1 MHRRV
6 IFCRNWAKLRNTR
19 VSHYE
24 DTPRDVVITGNDY
37 PPRHVLPRHAHKRG
51 QLLYA
56 ATGVVTV
63 ITDEGSWVVPPR
75 RALWIPPGV
84 AHEVRMSGAVST
96 WSTYVRDPAVAALP
110 ARCRVIEVSLL
121 LHALLQEAVDL
132 PAEYALDGRD
142 GRVMALLLDE
152 IAAMPALPLST
163 PLPRD
168 PRLARLCR
176 NLISAPGLEVDIDT
190 MAHRAGMSRRSFTRL
205 FRQQTGMSFSAW
217 RQQAC
222 LLVAL
227 TRLGGGDPVTKV
239 AMDLGYSS
247 ASAFTA
253 AFRRVLGVA
262 PSRYLALDG
271 QLQRGA
277 GDA

>member
-1 MHRRV
+1 MRNARV
-6 IFCRNWAKLRNTR
+6 T
-19 VSHYE
+19 HYE
-24 DTPRDVVITGNDY
+24 DTPRDIVITGNDY
-37 PPRHVLPRHAHKRG
+37 APRYVLPRHAHKRG

-75 RALWIPPGV
+75 RALWIPAGV
-84 AHEVRMSGAVST
+84 AHEVRMSGVVST
-96 WSTYVRDPAVAALP
+96 RSAYVRNAAATGLP
-110 ARCRVIEVSLL
+110 AHCRVIGVSLL
-121 LHALLQEAVDL
+121 LHALLLEAVDL
-132 PAEYALDGRD
+132 PAEYALEGRD

-152 IAAMPALPLST
+152 IAAMPALPLNT

-176 NLISAPGLEVDIDT
+176 ALIAAPALEIDIDA
-190 MAHRAGMSRRSFTRL
+190 MAHKAGVSRRSFTRL

-222 LLVAL
+222 LLAAL
-227 TRLGGGDPVTKV
+227 TRLAGGDSITQV
-239 AMDLGYSS
+239 AVDLGYSS

-253 AFRRVLGVA
+253 AFRRVLGAA
-262 PSRYLALDG
+262 PTRYLAADERL
-271 QLQRGA
+271 LRGA
-277 GDA
+277 GDT

>member
-1 MHRRV
+1 M
-6 IFCRNWAKLRNTR
+6 RNTR
-19 VSHYE
+19 VTAYE
-24 DTPRDVVITGNDY
+24 DTPRDIVATGNDY
-37 PPRHVLPRHAHKRG
+37 APNRVLPSHVHKRG

-56 ATGVVTV
+56 ATGVLSVT
-63 ITDEGSWVVPPR
+63 TAAGGWVVPPR

-96 WSTYVRDPAVAALP
+96 RSAYVRREVVERLGLP
-110 ARCRVIEVSLL
+110 DRCRVIHVAPL
-121 LHALLQEAVDL
+121 LHALLMEAVDL

-152 IAAMPALPLST
+152 IAAAPELPLST
-163 PLPRD
+163 PLPSD

-176 NLISAPGLEVDIDT
+176 ALLEAPALEIDIDA
-190 MAHRAGMSRRSFTRL
+190 MAHKAGMSRRSFTRL

-227 TRLGGGDPVTKV
+227 TRLGGGESITQV
-239 AMDLGYSS
+239 AVELGYSS

-253 AFRRVLGVA
+253 AFRRILGAA
-262 PSRYLALDG
+262 PSRYLASDERWRNGALDT
-271 QLQRGA
+271 
-277 GDA
+277 